1 MNKNLSDEK
10 NIASRVPA
18 DGLTLTL
25 NCEMCFCISPCL
37 ESTLLG
43 VKVITDITLEVG
55 AETQLLAR
63 EEHPCRIL
71 CTISL
76 SSAEA
81 SLRKRH
87 S

>member
-18 DGLTLTL
+18 DGL
-25 NCEMCFCISPCL
+25 NREMCSCISL
-37 ESTLLG
+37 HLKSTLLG
-43 VKVITDITLEVG
+43 VKVITDVTLEIG
-55 AETQLLAR
+55 AESQLLAR
-63 EEHPCRIL
+63 EEHPHRIL

>member
-10 NIASRVPA
+10 NSASRVPA
-18 DGLTLTL
+18 DGL

>member
-1 MNKNLSDEK
+1 MNKNLSNEK

-18 DGLTLTL
+18 DGL
-25 NCEMCFCISPCL
+25 NREMCFCISPCL